1 MPAMELVLLL
11 FPGKNKPGRRNRA
24 GLTESPYFF
33 SNKKYSLRTKK
44 NNQMSEGKKGGAQSE
59 VDIGLSPSEEMLPI
73 ALVKYVC
80 IEVCG
85 CTRKKIR
92 SWPPSA

>member
-1 MPAMELVLLL
+1 
-11 FPGKNKPGRRNRA
+11 
-24 GLTESPYFF
+24 
-33 SNKKYSLRTKK
+33 
-44 NNQMSEGKKGGAQSE
+44 MSEGKKGGAQSE